1 MATKTETNGRL
12 LTVVQLVAS
21 CSTQT
26 FALLMT
32 TTLSTKNAWLK
43 TIITTESARNSKTR
57 AYQSMLYTVNVVL
70 GPIRVPCSTREYSIS
85 RLVQAS
91 SADRRSQS
99 KAKAPSLKSFK
110 TLAVLMLTQTRKA
123 TAIAPNGQRARCSQM
138 SLHSQPMSS
147 SGLRASNKAGG

>member
-1 MATKTETNGRL
+1 MTRETNGKP
-12 LTVVQLVAS
+12 LTAVSQEDS
-21 CSTQT
+21 CSTQI

-32 TTLSTKNAWLK
+32 TTSSTNSAWLN
-43 TIITTESARNSKTR
+43 TTITTESARSSR
-57 AYQSMLYTVNVVL
+57 IRESQSMLYTVNAVL
-70 GPIRVPCSTREYSIS
+70 GPIRVPCSTREYSIN
-85 RLVQAS
+85 RLAQAS
-91 SADRRSQS
+91 SVDKRSQS

-147 SGLRASNKAGG
+147 SGSRASNKAGG